1 MKQGIKRRLVWSYL
15 LLIIFTVALFETI
28 ILSALMVY
36 YKGGVQ
42 QTLRDQGA
50 MFSAFYEQE
59 LLEGRFEKEAEQ
71 LLAQYNFLV
80 NVQVQ
85 LINKDGKILAETHK
99 SHLNSLSQEEDVRI
113 GLTGESSFWTGQING
128 EKVMAVTYPLIAG
141 VETKGAI
148 RLTTSL
154 APLNSVFTENALLLL
169 AIGGIVVVLAAVISF
184 FLAGTITKPV
194 SQIITA
200 AEQMAA
206 GKFSTRIS
214 KKQDDELGRLADTLN
229 YMAEQVEK
237 HEQLKNE
244 FIASVSHDLR
254 TPLTSVKG
262 WAITLQSMATDDL
275 FKEGLEIITN
285 ESDRLTSLVSDLLD
299 LSSLS
304 SGKLSFVFD
313 DVDLPATI
321 KKVVSQLQPRAER
334 QGIQFIT
341 HIHSDKREIRADK
354 NRLIQLFINLLDNA
368 LKFTPTNGT
377 IMISM
382 NEGNGESVVIHIK
395 DTGVGIPTDKL
406 ELIKDKFVKGK
417 TQESGTGLGLAIC
430 EEIIKGHHGTLHI
443 DSRPDEGTT
452 VRIVL
457 PVTFM

>member
-1 MKQGIKRRLVWSYL
+1 MKNGIKRRLVWSYL

-50 MFSAFYEQE
+50 MFAAFYEQE

-71 LLAQYNFLV
+71 FLTQYNFLV

-85 LINKDGKILAETHK
+85 LIDKEGKILAETHK
-99 SHLNSLSQEEDVRI
+99 SHLKSLNQEEDVLI
-113 GLTGESSFWTGQING
+113 GLTGTSSHWTGQMNG
-128 EKVMAVTYPLIAG
+128 EKVMAVTYPLKAG
-141 VETKGAI
+141 DEIKGAI

-194 SQIITA
+194 SHIITA

-214 KKQDDELGRLADTLN
+214 KKQDDELGKLADTLN

-244 FIASVSHDLR
+244 FIASISHDLR

-275 FKEGLEIITN
+275 FKEGLDIITN

-313 DVDLPATI
+313 DVYLPAI
-321 KKVVSQLQPRAER
+321 VKKVVSQLQPRAER
-334 QGIQFIT
+334 NGVQILT
-341 HIHSDKREIRADK
+341 DIHPSIGEIKADK
-354 NRLIQLFINLLDNA
+354 NRLIQVFINVMDNA
-368 LKFTPTNGT
+368 LKFTPKDGT
-377 IMISM
+377 ISISVS
-382 NEGNGESVVIHIK
+382 EGNGDSVVINIK
-395 DTGVGIPTDKL
+395 DTGVGIPKNKL
-406 ELIKDKFVKGK
+406 ENIKEKFVKGK

-443 DSRPDEGTT
+443 DSHSDEGTT

>member
-1 MKQGIKRRLVWSYL
+1 MKNGIKKRLVWSYL
-15 LLIIFTVALFETI
+15 ILIIFTVALFETI

-59 LLEGRFEKEAEQ
+59 LLEGRLEKEAGQ
-71 LLAQYNFLV
+71 FLAQYNFLV

-85 LINKDGKILAETHK
+85 LIDKDGKVLAETHK
-99 SHLNSLSQEEDVRI
+99 SHMKRLSQEEDVRI
-113 GLTGESSFWTGQING
+113 SLTGVLGHWTGKMNG
-128 EKVMAVTYPLIAG
+128 EKVMAVSYPLKVGEEII
-141 VETKGAI
+141 GAI

-169 AIGGIVVVLAAVISF
+169 AIGGIVVVLAAVISY
-184 FLAGTITKPV
+184 FLAGTITKPI
-194 SQIITA
+194 SHIITA

-206 GKFSTRIS
+206 GKFTTRIS
-214 KKQDDELGRLADTLN
+214 KKQDDELGKLADTLN

-262 WAITLQSMATDDL
+262 WAITLQSIATDDL
-275 FKEGLEIITN
+275 FKEGLDIITN

-304 SGKLSFVFD
+304 SGKLSFVFE
-313 DVDLPATI
+313 DVELPAI
-321 KKVVSQLQPRAER
+321 IQKVVSQLQPRAER
-334 QGIQFIT
+334 QGVQFLT
-341 HIHSDKREIRADK
+341 DIHPAIGEIKADK
-354 NRLIQLFINLLDNA
+354 NRLIQVFINVIDNA
-368 LKFTPTNGT
+368 LKFTPKDGMIT
-377 IMISM
+377 ISVS
-382 NEGNGESVVIHIK
+382 EGNGDSVVITIQ
-395 DTGVGIPTDKL
+395 DTGVGIPIDKL
-406 ELIKDKFVKGK
+406 DSIKDKFVKGK
-417 TQESGTGLGLAIC
+417 NQESGTGLGLAIC
-430 EEIIKGHHGTLHI
+430 EEIVKGHHGTLHI
-443 DSRPDEGTT
+443 DSQPSEGTI